1 MFALI
6 LAFCL
11 PLFDASDDLTVIV
24 SGCKSEKGQLFIALF
39 DEEDE
44 FPIFGRQLIGE
55 IKPLTA
61 KSRQEFT
68 FKGLR
73 HKTYAIAVFH
83 DLNSNG
89 KLDKNAF
96 GIPLEPYGFSNNA
109 RNTFSAPS
117 FSQASFSHSNQ
128 GEISITVK

>member
-1 MFALI
+1 MLALI

-24 SGCKSEKGQLFIALF
+24 SGCKSQKGQLFIALF
-39 DEEDE
+39 DEKDE
-44 FPIFGRQLIGE
+44 FPVFGRQLIGE
-55 IKPLTA
+55 IIPLTA

-68 FKGLR
+68 FKDLG

-96 GIPLEPYGFSNNA
+96 GLPLEPYGFSNNA

-117 FSQASFSHSNQ
+117 FYQASFSHSKQ
-128 GEISITVK
+128 QEISITVR